1 MGELYEIHSMSQNF
15 FLSKKIFFSLSIT
28 VITENKW
35 EILVLLYSFQPTS
48 YIFPLQSLIFVFVP
62 SKRGHNFTFN
72 LLNLLIQKKK
82 KKQCCLSTYDNLAG
96 LQLLFS
102 FGKYPSFAQLEGGK
116 GMLLLPHKAAKSKRL
131 QWNRQGRSI
140 FVKSMLM
147 QKQIQNQ
154 FYNESL

>member
-1 MGELYEIHSMSQNF
+1 MGELYDTWSMSQNF
-15 FLSKKIFFSLSIT
+15 FLTKKIFFSLSIT

-48 YIFPLQSLIFVFVP
+48 YIFLCRESDFCVCTI
-62 SKRGHNFTFN
+62 KRGHNFTFN
-72 LLNLLIQKKK
+72 LLNLLIQKK

-131 QWNRQGRSI
+131 QC
-140 FVKSMLM
+140 
-147 QKQIQNQ
+147 
-154 FYNESL
+154 